1 LHLSAGVKPLRKV
14 LTLYKTSAFREF
26 CGSHSAGEP
35 QRAVTHDFNICD
47 MKKKNYKHLF
57 NLFVKDVKKINSSS
71 FVNID
76 SWTLSDDILNGVLI
90 GYAIFDQS
98 DRELLHS
105 IGGKFDLIPL
115 CPDEFVDIEVSD
127 KGKIFGSFVRTMFG
141 KLYISQKSG

>member
-1 LHLSAGVKPLRKV
+1 MVAIPVSWPINARRVK
-14 LTLYKTSAFREF
+14 
-26 CGSHSAGEP
+26 GSVAQKFKIS
-35 QRAVTHDFNICD
+35 D
-47 MKKKNYKHLF
+47 MKKKNYKRLF
-57 NLFVKDVKKINSSS
+57 NLFIKDVKKIKNSS

-90 GYAIFDQS
+90 GYTIFDQS

-105 IGGKFDLIPL
+105 IGRKFDLIPL

-127 KGKIFGSFVRTMFG
+127 EGKIFGSFVRTMFG

>member
-1 LHLSAGVKPLRKV
+1 
-14 LTLYKTSAFREF
+14 
-26 CGSHSAGEP
+26 
-35 QRAVTHDFNICD
+35 
-47 MKKKNYKHLF
+47 MKKKIKN
-57 NLFVKDVKKINSSS
+57 SS

-90 GYAIFDQS
+90 GYTIFDQS

-105 IGGKFDLIPL
+105 IGRKFDLIPL

-127 KGKIFGSFVRTMFG
+127 EGKIFVSFVRTMFG